1 MQQAI
6 ESALPKTGSVW
17 QEYCMYQ
24 KNFLERVNR
33 MNHASAG
40 PGTSLRKR
48 GIADIG
54 QGRGKGQHH
63 EPRKQN
69 RSKRART
76 DFGGDVV
83 LQLRDRIRR
92 HGLQSGHYVQIEN
105 AKNEKWY
112 MRVTDGKV
120 LHRDTDDPVLAGAL
134 WCETNDVTKLSHAFP
149 AAQTCEI
156 RGIIDAGPMSK
167 FK

>member
-1 MQQAI
+1 
-6 ESALPKTGSVW
+6 
-17 QEYCMYQ
+17 
-24 KNFLERVNR
+24 

-40 PGTSLRKR
+40 PGASLRKR

-54 QGRGKGQHH
+54 QGRGSKGQ
-63 EPRKQN
+63 EKQN

-76 DFGGDVV
+76 DLTDFGGNVV

-105 AKNEKWY
+105 DQNEKWY

-120 LHRDTDDPVLAGAL
+120 LNRDTDDPVLAGAL
-134 WCETNDVTKLSHAFP
+134 WCETNDVTKLSHDFS

-167 FK
+167 FR